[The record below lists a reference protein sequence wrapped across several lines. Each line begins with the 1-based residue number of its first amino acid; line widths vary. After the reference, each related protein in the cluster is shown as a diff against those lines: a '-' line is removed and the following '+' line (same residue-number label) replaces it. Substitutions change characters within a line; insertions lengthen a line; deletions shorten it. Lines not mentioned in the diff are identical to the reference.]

1 MKHLV
6 LIFAVAFGF
15 ALNVSAADKDK
26 GHKRVGVDQFAKIL
40 KKQKLTVIDVRTPD
54 EFGDGHIKG
63 AKNINF
69 YDADFKKQIGKL
81 DKSKAYLVHCRSG
94 GRSARASKVMVDLG
108 FKLVYDLA
116 PGMMGWEEAGKP
128 VVEGKE

>member
-1 MKHLV
+1 MKAFITILSLV
-6 LIFAVAFGF
+6 LVAS
-15 ALNVSAADKDK
+15 LNASAADKPT
-26 GHKRVGVDQFAKIL
+26 GHQRVGVKQFDKIL

-63 AKNINF
+63 AKNISF
-69 YDADFKKQIGKL
+69 YDADFKQQIGKL

-94 GRSARASKVMVDLG
+94 GRSAKASKIMLELG